1 MKLNSIPTK
10 TAAALYAS
18 EFTVPSY
25 SVAGRDDVEAGLPL
39 DYLALRFRN
48 SFVVSLCEDI
58 GGHDLPPGR
67 YRAELLLT
75 RIDE

>member
-1 MKLNSIPTK
+1 MKLGSVPTDK
-10 TAAALYAS
+10 AAGVYVR

-25 SVAGRDDVEAGLPL
+25 SVAGRDDLEAGLPL

-48 SFVVSLCEDI
+48 SFVVELCEDI

-67 YRAELLLT
+67 YRAELRLT
-75 RIDE
+75 RLD